1 MNTSDR
7 GSLAVR
13 FRVDETGAGEVEVQV
28 SSNGFAGRGVGYVD
42 TAYLTAFASELMSY
56 PLPDGERTFITGFG
70 SVAQRDAGLL
80 DQEHVG
86 LRVYRVGE
94 KGQVGIRVH
103 LSEKRWPDDRPE
115 AAADVWLE
123 LLTTYERLG
132 AFGSA
137 LAAAAQGET
146 SGATIEED
154 LLE

>member
-1 MNTSDR
+1 
-7 GSLAVR
+7 
-13 FRVDETGAGEVEVQV
+13 VDEAGSGEVEVRA

-42 TAYLTAFASELMSY
+42 TSYLMAFASDLTSY
-56 PLPDGERTFITGFG
+56 PLPDGKRTFVTGFG
-70 SVAQRDAGLL
+70 SVAQRDAGSL

-115 AAADVWLE
+115 AVADVWLE
-123 LLTTYERLG
+123 LLTIYERLG
-132 AFGSA
+132 TFGSD
-137 LAAAAQGET
+137 LAAAAQGDIRE
-146 SGATIEED
+146 AAVEED